1 MARDSVGGTFLVAA
15 VLCIVCSVL
24 VSGAAVML
32 RPEQQRQKELQR
44 QKNILIAAG
53 LCDEHATNEEVHE
66 KFKSVEQVLVNLE
79 TGKPVTDG
87 EVDPATYDAREA
99 VMKPAL
105 SEPVEPS
112 DALNGV
118 RRQPKYEFVY
128 LVRHEGKIDKV
139 VLPIFGNG
147 LWSTMYGF
155 LSLDADLKTIGGI
168 TFYEQAET
176 PGLGGEVENPKWKAQ
191 WHGKQAFDSKGDVII
206 QVIKG
211 QLAPGDPAADHT
223 VDGLSGATITT
234 HGVSDLV
241 RYWLGPHGF
250 SSYLDYLKSVTETST
265 AASNNDGEN
274 EI

>member
-24 VSGAAVML
+24 VSGAAVTL
-32 RPEQQRQKELQR
+32 RPLQKKQKELQR

-53 LCDEHATNEEVHE
+53 LCHETATNEEVHE
-66 KFKSVEQVLVNLE
+66 KFKDVEAVLVDLK
-79 TGKPVTDG
+79 TGKPVEG
-87 EVDPATYDAREA
+87 GVVDPATYDPRDA
-99 VMKPAL
+99 VTKPKL
-105 SEPVEPS
+105 SEPVEPP

-128 LVRHEGKIDKV
+128 LVKHEGKLDKI
-139 VLPIFGNG
+139 VLPVFGNG

-191 WHGKQAFDSKGDVII
+191 WHGKQAFDRQGDVII

-211 QLAPGDPAADHT
+211 QIAPSDPAADHT

-234 HGVSDLV
+234 RGVSDLV

-250 SSYLDYLKSVTETST
+250 GPYLDHLKSATGTST
-265 AASNNDGEN
+265 AANVNDGQN
-274 EI
+274 ET